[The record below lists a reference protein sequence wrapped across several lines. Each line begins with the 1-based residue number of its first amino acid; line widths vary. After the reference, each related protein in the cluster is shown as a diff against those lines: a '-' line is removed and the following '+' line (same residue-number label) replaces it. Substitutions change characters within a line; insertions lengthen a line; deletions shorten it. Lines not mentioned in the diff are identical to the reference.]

1 MPELP
6 FSEFGL
12 KWFED
17 IVAQITA
24 WFTDQITAGYLTLTN
39 ELFATPL
46 PEGSGLDVV
55 FSAPASDDT
64 PWHDIYESV
73 VGGEVMLLA
82 LVLLFLTVQG
92 RHFVRIFDFGSPYR
106 DRRTRRNAWT
116 GGVLIVAWY
125 WVGVLALYFVRGV
138 AIGVIPDLATVAAAL
153 LDMLPAAAGN
163 PMLTLILAAAGGL
176 AMALLK
182 AVFFLRDILLYI
194 YLYGMPI
201 GLALAFGNLPI
212 LSRIAMRLCQQFVP
226 LALLPLPAAM
236 LFRGYAL
243 LFSGDV
249 LVQPADAFLN
259 YFTVVSLPVIALYV
273 TWKTFRY
280 ASPLVAGA
288 YERVAKT
295 AVTVGAV
302 AGAGYVAGTG
312 AAVTTARWGPKAGLG
327 QAAVSRL
334 TPDGGSDPDPD
345 ADTSPTTAQDNLA
358 TTATGGVPAYRRRKN
373 DPAYY

>member
-17 IVAQITA
+17 IVAKITE
-24 WFTDQITAGYLTLTN
+24 WFGTQLRTGYEALAN

-46 PEGSGLDVV
+46 PAGSGLDVV

-64 PWHDIYESV
+64 PWHSIYEGV

-92 RHFVRIFDFGSPYR
+92 RHFVRIFNFGSPYR

-125 WVGVLALYFVRGV
+125 WVAVLALYFVRGIT
-138 AIGVIPDLATVAAAL
+138 IGIIPDIATVAEAL

-163 PMLTLILAAAGGL
+163 PMLTLILAAIGGL

-201 GLALAFGNLPI
+201 GLALAFGNLPVV
-212 LSRIAMRLCQQFVP
+212 SRIATRLCQQFVP
-226 LALLPLPAAM
+226 LALLPLPAAV

-249 LVQPADAFLN
+249 LVEPADAFLN
-259 YFTVVSLPVIALYV
+259 YFTVVSLPVITLYV

-288 YERVAKT
+288 YERVAKG

-302 AGAGYVAGTG
+302 AGAGYVAGTS
-312 AAVTTARWGPKAGLG
+312 AAVTTARWGPKAGVG

-334 TPDGGSDPDPD
+334 TTDGGSDTNT
-345 ADTSPTTAQDNLA
+345 DTSPSTAQDNLA
-358 TTATGGVPAYRRRKN
+358 TTATGGVPAYRRREN